1 MENKEKFKQKLEFF
15 KGRSYYKRCLLFADS
30 NSKPSIFKR

>member
-1 MENKEKFKQKLEFF
+1 MENKEKFKQKLEFS

-30 NSKPSIFKR
+30 NSKPNIFKR